1 VSIIVSII
9 VIHEHYTNTIL
20 TPVCTQ
26 EDEKIA
32 LSRRV
37 DKHWR
42 LIGTCVCVYV
52 CVCVCMCVCV
62 CVYVCVYVCIGGWT
76 STGA

>member
-1 VSIIVSII
+1 
-9 VIHEHYTNTIL
+9 VIAVKGDVARIEL
-20 TPVCTQ
+20 TQPVCTQ

-42 LIGTCVCVYV
+42 
-52 CVCVCMCVCV
+52 
-62 CVYVCVYVCIGGWT
+62 
-76 STGA
+76 